1 MSFVYS
7 RYQFWSFSCWTKWWH
22 RYKLAILAEIV
33 PFKFTNA
40 LDIDTS
46 TGMVY
51 FTDSNILFQRRYI
64 FFCF

>member
-1 MSFVYS
+1 MVI
-7 RYQFWSFSCWTKWWH
+7 
-22 RYKLAILAEIV
+22 KLAILAKGV
-33 PFKFTNA
+33 PFKFTNG

-51 FTDSNILFQRRYI
+51 FTNSSILFQRRYI